1 MGLTKAKLEVY
12 SALSG
17 NPKEIEF
24 MFNPSELEFTRQ
36 VAWHSDRGNRSST
49 LLPKVNFS
57 GVDPYTCTL
66 QNLLF
71 DTYET
76 KKSVLAE
83 HINNIKEGVTAKS
96 SAISR
101 PPVYTLMWSEKY
113 FHCVMTSLNYRLTL
127 FLEDGTPVKAI
138 VNIGL
143 QEVDPSNVA
152 GSKAPTAGKADKR
165 LG

>member
-1 MGLTKAKLEVY
+1 MALEKARLEPH
-12 SALSG
+12 SWIGSK
-17 NPKEIEF
+17 PDEIIF

-76 KKSVLAE
+76 GKSVLTE
-83 HINNIKEGVTAKS
+83 HISKLKQGVTAEAS
-96 SAISR
+96 SFSR
-101 PPVYTLMWSEKY
+101 PPVYRLMWGNQDHFY
-113 FHCVMTSLNYRLTL
+113 CVMTSLTYQLTL

-138 VNIGL
+138 VNIGI
-143 QEVDPSNVA
+143 QEVDKTNLPGGR
-152 GSKAPTAGKADKR
+152 GST
-165 LG
+165 